1 MLPGQPAPNLTAL
14 RVLVVDDV
22 DANRRLAQAMLRR
35 FGHLSEVATS
45 GLDAVEKAVAGRYDI
60 VLMDIQMPGING
72 IEAAQRIRER
82 LGAMPRIIAVTAND
96 MPGDRERCRAA
107 GMDTYLTKPIQLEA
121 LRAAI
126 EQAASDAAG
135 PSAPSAIRP
144 PESDAPVA
152 IDWRRIDSLKPFD
165 ADGSMVSGAIAS
177 FLADAP
183 GRIEAIRVTHAAGD
197 AAGLVSASHALKGA
211 AANIGA
217 AHLQELSRAI
227 ECFANEGHLEG
238 AVEPIGGL
246 AEALA
251 EARGA
256 LAARRGAS

>member
-1 MLPGQPAPNLTAL
+1 MLPGQLAPNLTAL

-35 FGHLSEVATS
+35 FGHLCEVASS
-45 GLDAVEKAVAGRYDI
+45 GLEAVEKAVAGRYDV

-72 IEAAQRIRER
+72 IEAARRIRER
-82 LGAMPRIIAVTAND
+82 LGALPRIIAVTAND
-96 MPGDRERCRAA
+96 LPGDRERCRAA
-107 GMDTYLTKPIQLEA
+107 GMATCVTKPIQLEA
-121 LRAAI
+121 LRAAL
-126 EQAASDAAG
+126 EQSAAGAAG
-135 PSAPSAIRP
+135 PLAPPAERA
-144 PESDAPVA
+144 PEVA

-183 GRIEAIRVTHAAGD
+183 GRIEMIRATHAAGD
-197 AAGLVSASHALKGA
+197 AQGLASASHALKGA

-217 AHLQELSRAI
+217 AHLQQLSRAI
-227 ECFANEGHLEG
+227 ESFANEGHLEG

-246 AEALA
+246 AKALA

-256 LAARRGAS
+256 LAAMRGAS